1 MAILECKDLTK
12 YYDRTLGLDHLSLQ
26 LEPGRIVGLLGP
38 NGSGKS
44 TLCAL
49 LARFYD
55 VDQGRITVGGYDI
68 RKMTCDSLL
77 RNIAMVFQNV
87 YLFHDTIRNNIRF
100 GRPDAAEEDVIAAAK
115 AARCHDFIMAL
126 PEGYE
131 TPVGEGG
138 VSLSGG
144 ERQRISLARA
154 MLKDAPVIILDEATA
169 SVDPENERQ
178 LQEAFEALTRDKTVI
193 MIAHRLSTVRKA
205 DQILVLDKGRII
217 QRGRHE
223 ELMEQGGLY
232 ADFIRIRE
240 QAVGWSL

>member
-1 MAILECKDLTK
+1 MVSFVAKRCFKRITWEVPTDAIT
-12 YYDRTLGLDHLSLQ
+12 TL
-26 LEPGRIVGLLGP
+26 IGP
-38 NGSGKS
+38 NGCGKS
-44 TLCAL
+44 TLLKCITGSVKPISGTIYINGQKASSYSPRT
-49 LARFYD
+49 LAQRMAFLPQSPEVPRDMVVEELIYCGRFPHQNWWRNTAGED
-55 VDQGRITVGGYDI
+55 RQAVESAMTVT
-68 RKMTCDSLL
+68 KTTHL
-77 RNIAMVFQNV
+77 RNQ
-87 YLFHDTIRNNIRF
+87 
-100 GRPDAAEEDVIAAAK
+100 
-115 AARCHDFIMAL
+115 
-126 PEGYE
+126 
-131 TPVGEGG
+131 PVS
-138 VSLSGG
+138 SLSGG

>member
-1 MAILECKDLTK
+1 MQAA
-12 YYDRTLGLDHLSLQ
+12 
-26 LEPGRIVGLLGP
+26 P
-38 NGSGKS
+38 
-44 TLCAL
+44 
-49 LARFYD
+49 
-55 VDQGRITVGGYDI
+55 
-68 RKMTCDSLL
+68 RKAPC
-77 RNIAMVFQNV
+77 
-87 YLFHDTIRNNIRF
+87 Y
-100 GRPDAAEEDVIAAAK
+100 
-115 AARCHDFIMAL
+115 DFIRAL
-126 PEGYE
+126 PDGFN
-131 TPVGEGG
+131 PVTGG
-138 VSLSGG
+138 GGATLPGG
-144 ERQRISLARA
+144 ERQRISIARA